1 MRKVIAGIF
10 CLIAG
15 FGGVNAAQAG
25 DSLKG
30 YAIAEISVSDPEAYK
45 PYVAAVGPIVTKFGG
60 VYIVR
65 GGETV
70 TMEGAP
76 PTGRIVVIEFP
87 SLAAARAFYESDEY
101 QAVLPIRLKAATSRI
116 FFVEGFI
123 P

>member
-1 MRKVIAGIF
+1 MRRGIAGIY
-10 CLIAG
+10 CLILG
-15 FGGVNAAQAG
+15 FGGVSAAQAG

-30 YAIAEISVSDPEAYK
+30 YAIAEISVTDPEAYK
-45 PYVAAVGPIVTKFGG
+45 PYVAAVGPIVAKFGG

-65 GGETV
+65 GGEIV

-76 PTGRIVVIEFP
+76 PNGRVVVIEFP
-87 SLAAARAFYESDEY
+87 SLAAARAFYGSDDY
-101 QAVLPIRLKAATSRI
+101 QAVLPLRLKAATSRI